1 MEIPT
6 GLMAGEEWEAVRRMQ
21 GREVKAALV
30 EWLLGASEWLTRY
43 DLTFE
48 GLAHPERAEKAVRR
62 FLGKVAP
69 GALAVVGY
77 ERQERGAVHAH
88 GLSDQE
94 MDYPKA
100 EEEWNRIGGWC
111 RVEAVDSQEAAMAYA
126 VKHAIKDL
134 DVEMVRIVPV
144 ITTEWALFRGKVR
157 PRKRVEYVD
166 VLKGGVRV
174 DG

>member
-1 MEIPT
+1 MRSD
-6 GLMAGEEWEAVRRMQ
+6 EWEVVRRIQ
-21 GREVKAALV
+21 GRETKGALV
-30 EWLLGASEWLTRY
+30 EWLLGLGEWLTRY
-43 DLTFE
+43 DLTFQ

-62 FLGKVAP
+62 FLGKMAP

-100 EEEWNRIGGWC
+100 IEEWNRIGGWC
-111 RVEAVDSQEAAMAYA
+111 RVEAVESQEAAMVYA
-126 VKHAIKDL
+126 VKHAVKDL
-134 DVEMVRIVPV
+134 EMEMLRVVPV
-144 ITTEWALFRGKVR
+144 VTTEWVFVKGKLR

-166 VLKGGVRV
+166 VLG
-174 DG
+174 